1 MCVPACLLCSARPES
16 SPHAC
21 TPQVVL
27 WFDQT
32 FPFASDYAAS
42 WAAAHLDGEALLMLD
57 DEGLRDDIPIGVR
70 AHRAAMLKK
79 IDGLRAQSSQ

>member
-1 MCVPACLLCSARPES
+1 MY
-16 SPHAC
+16 H
-21 TPQVVL
+21 PQVVL